1 MEIGN
6 QVVVVLILG
15 SVPTNKH
22 RMKNTDATITEALSK
37 APLVSQNIQFYT
49 DVIEG
54 LKSEPKRLG
63 SKYFYDAYGDKL
75 FQDLMNCEEY
85 YPTNC
90 ELEIFS
96 EKTAEICQAIIG
108 SGDSFDLIELGAGDA
123 TKSSYLLKHLIE
135 QKADFTYLPI
145 DISSNVI
152 SYLNI
157 TLPVTLPGLQI
168 IGLNGEYF
176 QMLEKAASISG
187 KRKVVMFLGSNI
199 GNMPV
204 SEAENFCREL
214 RSYLSPGDMLLIGM
228 DLKKNPK
235 TILAAYNDKEGITR
249 KFNLNLLERI
259 NRELN
264 ADFDISKFDHYPL
277 YDPET
282 GACKSYLIS
291 TADQTVRINDTEV
304 VNFLKDEYIYME
316 ISQKFTV
323 AQTDQMGMS
332 AGFKPVN
339 RFFDSKKWFIDAI
352 WQAE

>member
-1 MEIGN
+1 
-6 QVVVVLILG
+6 
-15 SVPTNKH
+15 
-22 RMKNTDATITEALSK
+22 MKNMDTTLAQAQLNPSSK
-37 APLVSQNIQFYT
+37 TNQFYD
-49 DVIEG
+49 DVVTG
-54 LKSEPKRLG
+54 LSASPKYLN
-63 SKYFYDAYGDKL
+63 SKYFYDANGDKL

-90 ELEIFS
+90 ELEIFA
-96 EKTAEICQAIIG
+96 EKTAEICKAIIG
-108 SGDSFDLIELGAGDA
+108 DGDAFDLIELGAGDA
-123 TKSSYLLKHLIE
+123 TKSSYLLKYLLE
-135 QKADFTYLPI
+135 QQADFTYLPI

-168 IGLNGEYF
+168 TGLNGEYF
-176 QMLEKAASISG
+176 DMLNKAASISN

-204 SEAENFCREL
+204 DVAESFCLEL
-214 RSYLSPGDMLLIGM
+214 RNHLSPGDMLLIGI

-235 TILAAYNDKEGITR
+235 TVLAAYNDKEGITKR
-249 KFNLNLLERI
+249 FNLNLLERI

-264 ADFDISKFDHYPL
+264 ADFDLDKFEHYPT

-282 GACKSYLIS
+282 GACKSYLVS
-291 TADQTVRINDTEV
+291 TADQK
-304 VNFLKDEYIYME
+304 VNIDGEAISFLKDEYIFME

-323 AQTDQMGMS
+323 AQTEQM
-332 AGFKPVN
+332 AKKALFKPVHA
-339 RFFDSKKWFIDAI
+339 FYDSRKWFIDAI